1 MLFLLLY
8 TVKAQLGP
16 GFESQRNHAMS
27 ILFGDAFFVA
37 LIFKYLS
44 FHCLVVRLYS
54 QSAAGSWVR
63 IPAESRKGYLNKMP
77 FLLLVQSKRCW
88 VLGSNP
94 SGITQRVSEQDAFFC
109 CLYSQSAAESWVRIP
124 AESRNEHPI
133 WDAFFVAC
141 TVEALLGPG
150 FESQRNNLKSF

>member
-1 MLFLLLY
+1 MGSNPSGITQWASDEDAFFVALY
-8 TVKAQLGP
+8 SQSAAGSWVRIP
-16 GFESQRNHAMS
+16 VESRNEHPVW
-27 ILFGDAFFVA
+27 DAFFVA

-54 QSAAGSWVR
+54 QIAAV
-63 IPAESRKGYLNKMP
+63 
-77 FLLLVQSKRCW
+77 
-88 VLGSNP
+88 
-94 SGITQRVSEQDAFFC
+94 
-109 CLYSQSAAESWVRIP
+109 SWVRIP

>member
-77 FLLLVQSKRCW
+77 FFVAYTVKALLSPGFESQRNHAMSILFGMLFLLLVQSKRCW

-94 SGITQRVSEQDAFFC
+94 SGIT
-109 CLYSQSAAESWVRIP
+109 
-124 AESRNEHPI
+124 
-133 WDAFFVAC
+133 
-141 TVEALLGPG
+141 
-150 FESQRNNLKSF
+150 

>member
-1 MLFLLLY
+1 MLFLLLYTVKAQLGPGFESQRNHAMSILFGMLFLLLY

-63 IPAESRKGYLNKMP
+63 IPAESLKGHLMKMP
-77 FLLLVQSKRCW
+77 FLLL
-88 VLGSNP
+88 
-94 SGITQRVSEQDAFFC
+94 
-109 CLYSQSAAESWVRIP
+109 Y
-124 AESRNEHPI
+124 
-133 WDAFFVAC
+133 
-141 TVEALLGPG
+141 TVKALLGPG
-150 FESQRNNLKSF
+150 FESQRNHAKGI